1 MRCIGEQHLVSV
13 DEAFDAGGGL
23 IETPSQARDLV
34 AALDLDARSEIA
46 GAKRFDAALQPLEP
60 PREPPHDRA
69 SADGDHQRDGPK
81 EGGEHERAG
90 AVPGRHTCNQLTTVR
105 QRYRNRG
112 PGTRSHPTAAP
123 TGSGER
129 LTGGGQWLVGAAEQ
143 RQIRP
148 QTLRQPVDRLLL
160 RRRRRIRGGDKL
172 GDDFAGDLELLPEW
186 AEAREEVPK
195 QARREHDQNEAS
207 HDGEIHLQIKSS
219 HPRLPLDAPS
229 PQTASYSSLLGF
241 GEDIARAADGDDAP
255 RLSWIVLDRRADAGN
270 MHVDRP
276 VERFELFAL
285 DRVHQRVSRHDA
297 TGMLGERQQQG
308 ELVTGE
314 RKSTRLNSSH
324 TV

>member
-1 MRCIGEQHLVSV
+1 QHLVSV

-23 IETPSQARDLV
+23 IETPSQAGDLV
-34 AALDLDARSEIA
+34 AALDLDARGEIA

-60 PREPPHDRA
+60 PREPPHNRA

-90 AVPGRHTCNQLTTVR
+90 AVPGRQAPTRLTPAR
-105 QRYRNRG
+105 PRYRPRG
-112 PGTRSHPTAAP
+112 RGGRPQPPAAP

-172 GDDFAGDLELLPEW
+172 GDDFAGDLELLAEW

-195 QARREHDQNEAS
+195 QPCRYH
-207 HDGEIHLQIKSS
+207 
-219 HPRLPLDAPS
+219 HP
-229 PQTASYSSLLGF
+229 
-241 GEDIARAADGDDAP
+241 
-255 RLSWIVLDRRADAGN
+255 N
-270 MHVDRP
+270 H
-276 VERFELFAL
+276 
-285 DRVHQRVSRHDA
+285 
-297 TGMLGERQQQG
+297 
-308 ELVTGE
+308 
-314 RKSTRLNSSH
+314 
-324 TV
+324 